1 MRIASAGRA
10 LLRGSVSMMTSVLGS
25 DMRGEI

>member
-10 LLRGSVSMMTSVLGS
+10 LDRGSVSIITRVLGS
-25 DMRGEI
+25 DMAVG